1 MFPLV
6 GMLLLLLQQ
15 KNTTFKFFS
24 EAPPME
30 MTNAQRL
37 ILSNQYYLMSQMDP
51 ENSAKY
57 QRLQT
62 IVERGYELQM
72 RELNKEFGC
81 LTEAECR
88 EIIDI
93 MEMYHAMQE
102 SNKMLAEQERA
113 EVDQRRLQ
121 FLGFDIASE
130 AQIVH
135 YVRFLV
141 DSEGLYP
148 QFDKADHH
156 FNSQMPMLD
165 KYRRMLT
172 TWRNCPRQYH
182 LCATELSQ
190 IFSA

>member
-1 MFPLV
+1 
-6 GMLLLLLQQ
+6 
-15 KNTTFKFFS
+15 
-24 EAPPME
+24 ME

-37 ILSNQYYLMSQMDP
+37 ILSNQYFLMSQMDP
-51 ENSAKY
+51 NNANKY
-57 QRLQT
+57 KRLQT

-88 EIIDI
+88 EVIDI
-93 MEMYHAMQE
+93 LEMYHAMQE
-102 SNKMLAEQERA
+102 SHKMLADCDGK

-121 FLGFDIASE
+121 FLGFDIARE
-130 AQIVH
+130 AQLVH

-141 DSEGLYP
+141 DSEGLYK

-182 LCATELSQ
+182 LSAAEFKQ
-190 IFSA
+190 IFNA

>member
-1 MFPLV
+1 
-6 GMLLLLLQQ
+6 
-15 KNTTFKFFS
+15 
-24 EAPPME
+24 ME

-102 SNKMLAEQERA
+102 SNKMLVDEERK

-135 YVRFLV
+135 YVRFLT

-190 IFSA
+190 IFNA

>member
-1 MFPLV
+1 
-6 GMLLLLLQQ
+6 
-15 KNTTFKFFS
+15 
-24 EAPPME
+24 ME

-102 SNKMLAEQERA
+102 SNKMLSDQEPA

-130 AQIVH
+130 AQVVH
-135 YVRFLV
+135 YVRFLI

-156 FNSQMPMLD
+156 FNSQMPMLE

>member
-1 MFPLV
+1 
-6 GMLLLLLQQ
+6 
-15 KNTTFKFFS
+15 
-24 EAPPME
+24 ME

-62 IVERGYELQM
+62 VVERGYELQM

-88 EIIDI
+88 EVIDI

-190 IFSA
+190 IFNA

>member
-1 MFPLV
+1 
-6 GMLLLLLQQ
+6 
-15 KNTTFKFFS
+15 
-24 EAPPME
+24 ME

-37 ILSNQYYLMSQMDP
+37 ILSNQYFLMSQLDP
-51 ENSAKY
+51 NNANKY
-57 QRLQT
+57 KRLQT

-72 RELNKEFGC
+72 RELNREFGC
-81 LTEAECR
+81 LPETECR

-102 SNKMLAEQERA
+102 SNRMLEDAARK
-113 EVDQRRLQ
+113 EVDQRRLT
-121 FLGFDIASE
+121 FLGFDMATE
-130 AQIVH
+130 APLAN

-148 QFDKADHH
+148 QFDKGDHH
-156 FNSQMPMLD
+156 FNSQMPMLA

-182 LCATELSQ
+182 LSANELRQ
-190 IFSA
+190 IMNA

>member
-1 MFPLV
+1 
-6 GMLLLLLQQ
+6 
-15 KNTTFKFFS
+15 
-24 EAPPME
+24 ME

-37 ILSNQYYLMSQMDP
+37 LLSNQYYLMSQMDP

-62 IVERGYELQM
+62 VVERGYELQM

-88 EIIDI
+88 EVIDI

-130 AQIVH
+130 AQSVH

-156 FNSQMPMLD
+156 FNSQMPMLE

>member
-1 MFPLV
+1 
-6 GMLLLLLQQ
+6 
-15 KNTTFKFFS
+15 
-24 EAPPME
+24 ME

-62 IVERGYELQM
+62 VVERGYELQM

-88 EIIDI
+88 EVIDI

-130 AQIVH
+130 AQSVH

-156 FNSQMPMLD
+156 FNSQMPMLE

>member
-1 MFPLV
+1 
-6 GMLLLLLQQ
+6 
-15 KNTTFKFFS
+15 
-24 EAPPME
+24 ME

-62 IVERGYELQM
+62 VVERGYELQM

-88 EIIDI
+88 EVIDI

-130 AQIVH
+130 AQSVH

-141 DSEGLYP
+141 NSEGLYP

-156 FNSQMPMLD
+156 FNSQMPMLE

>member
-1 MFPLV
+1 
-6 GMLLLLLQQ
+6 
-15 KNTTFKFFS
+15 
-24 EAPPME
+24 ME

-62 IVERGYELQM
+62 VVERGYELQM

-88 EIIDI
+88 EVIDI

-130 AQIVH
+130 AQVVH

-156 FNSQMPMLD
+156 FNSQMPMLE

>member
-1 MFPLV
+1 
-6 GMLLLLLQQ
+6 
-15 KNTTFKFFS
+15 
-24 EAPPME
+24 ME

-51 ENSAKY
+51 ENATKY

-81 LTEAECR
+81 LTEVECR

-102 SNKMLAEQERA
+102 SNKMLAEQEQA

-156 FNSQMPMLD
+156 FNSQMPMLE

-190 IFSA
+190 IFNA

>member
-1 MFPLV
+1 
-6 GMLLLLLQQ
+6 
-15 KNTTFKFFS
+15 
-24 EAPPME
+24 ME

-102 SNKMLAEQERA
+102 SNKMLADEERK

-135 YVRFLV
+135 YVRFLT

-172 TWRNCPRQYH
+172 TWRNCPDRK
-182 LCATELSQ
+182 SVV
-190 IFSA
+190 

>member
-1 MFPLV
+1 
-6 GMLLLLLQQ
+6 
-15 KNTTFKFFS
+15 
-24 EAPPME
+24 ME

-51 ENSAKY
+51 ENAAKY
-57 QRLQT
+57 QRLQV

-72 RELNKEFGC
+72 NELNKNFGC
-81 LTEAECR
+81 LSEAHCR
-88 EIIDI
+88 ETIDI

-102 SNKMLAEQERA
+102 SYRMLETQEQKD
-113 EVDQRRLQ
+113 VDQRRLT

-130 AQIVH
+130 AQLVN
-135 YVRFLV
+135 YVRFLT

-148 QFDKADHH
+148 QFDKGDHY
-156 FNSQMPMLD
+156 FNAQMPMLE

-182 LCATELSQ
+182 LCANELKQ
-190 IFSA
+190 IFRA

>member
-1 MFPLV
+1 
-6 GMLLLLLQQ
+6 
-15 KNTTFKFFS
+15 
-24 EAPPME
+24 ME

-37 ILSNQYYLMSQMDP
+37 ILSNQYYLMSRMTP

-102 SNKMLAEQERA
+102 SNKMLAEQERT

-156 FNSQMPMLD
+156 FNSQIPMLE

>member
-1 MFPLV
+1 
-6 GMLLLLLQQ
+6 
-15 KNTTFKFFS
+15 
-24 EAPPME
+24 ME

-62 IVERGYELQM
+62 VVERGYELQM

-88 EIIDI
+88 EVIDI

-130 AQIVH
+130 AQSVH

-156 FNSQMPMLD
+156 FNSQMPMLE

-172 TWRNCPRQYH
+172 AWRNCPRQYH

-190 IFSA
+190 IFSS

>member
-1 MFPLV
+1 
-6 GMLLLLLQQ
+6 
-15 KNTTFKFFS
+15 
-24 EAPPME
+24 ME

-37 ILSNQYYLMSQMDP
+37 ILSNQYYLMSQMNP
-51 ENSAKY
+51 ENAAKY
-57 QRLQT
+57 RRLQT

-81 LTEAECR
+81 LIEDECR
-88 EIIDI
+88 EVIDI

-102 SNKMLAEQERA
+102 SNKMLSEDERKN
-113 EVDQRRLQ
+113 VDQRRLE
-121 FLGFDIASE
+121 FLGFDIATE
-130 AQIVH
+130 AQLVN

-148 QFDKADHH
+148 QFDKGDHH
-156 FNSQMPMLD
+156 FNSHVPMLD

-182 LCATELSQ
+182 LSSAEFTQ
-190 IFSA
+190 IFNA

>member
-1 MFPLV
+1 
-6 GMLLLLLQQ
+6 
-15 KNTTFKFFS
+15 
-24 EAPPME
+24 ME

-51 ENSAKY
+51 ENSTKY

-72 RELNKEFGC
+72 QELNKEFGC

-102 SNKMLAEQERA
+102 SHKMLENQERT

-121 FLGFDIASE
+121 FLGFDITSE
-130 AQIVH
+130 VQRTH

-141 DSEGLYP
+141 GSEGLYP

-156 FNSQMPMLD
+156 FNSQMPMLE

>member
-1 MFPLV
+1 
-6 GMLLLLLQQ
+6 
-15 KNTTFKFFS
+15 
-24 EAPPME
+24 ME

-156 FNSQMPMLD
+156 FNSQMPMLE